1 MIHRLLYDFKSPF
14 VLGRWYVC
22 FSWIACVMMLLFI
35 ACHEDHGEKE
45 LLPEREEVR
54 VAVVLPLED
63 KMAEHWKHCLEW
75 AIQNI
80 EAAQRGMD
88 RGVRIE
94 LEWYDE
100 NNADIEGLFNEL
112 SAREDVAAVIG
123 PFYSNH
129 TWVAARQCAK
139 YNKTLFTISSSAEMV
154 RSFAE
159 GGFLWVLTE
168 TDIAQCEVLLSKA
181 MTYGAK
187 RVALLAQ
194 EDVYGQ
200 TFIDWF
206 AFQAKELGL
215 EVAGIVSYT
224 DATAGD
230 GFRQCAA
237 LDADFMICVPSSV
250 ENLQDMVAARKG
262 IPGLVSRQL
271 YSDVAFSATALDR
284 LGKDAEG
291 LEGIAMSPDPGSG
304 FQVSYEVK
312 FGNQPVLGEAHM
324 YDALSLIAYA
334 AFKMQI
340 EGTDDMNEALRS
352 LVDGRGM
359 NMGAWMTEDMRLV
372 FKAIAKGDTPDIDG
386 ATGSLEFDSK
396 VYTNVLH
403 SVYAN
408 WVVYDGKF
416 LILDYNTSDGG
427 KRVEETLA
435 GWNWKVSQMQEID
448 QNQIAPVYPEMR
460 EKWALLVAASI
471 GWENYRH
478 QADVLEIYRLL
489 KRQGYRDDHIVMI
502 MEDDIAN
509 NSQNPELGVV
519 RVRPDGEN
527 LYADVEIDYRL
538 SELSP
543 ADVAAIL
550 AGERSER
557 LPEVIAASGYD
568 NIFVFWSGHGE
579 YGEMLWGRNATM
591 KENDMRKMLES
602 LSAKGNFRKM
612 LWMVETCYSGSVA
625 RVSEGIPGVMF
636 ITAAD
641 ENETSKA
648 DVFSNKLNVWMSN
661 RFTSTFQDLIDK
673 EPSISLRDLY
683 YGLFQNTVGSHVM
696 VYNTSF
702 FDNLFQCSFSE
713 FL

>member
-1 MIHRLLYDFKSPF
+1 MINRFLYDFRNSFFLK
-14 VLGRWYVC
+14 GWRVC
-22 FSWIACVMMLLFI
+22 LSWIVCAMMLSFV
-35 ACHEDHGEKE
+35 ACREKHGEDE
-45 LLPEREEVR
+45 SLPEREEVR

-63 KMAEHWKHCLEW
+63 NMAEHWKRSLEW
-75 AIQNI
+75 AMQNI
-80 EAAQRGMD
+80 ETAQRGIEG
-88 RGVRIE
+88 GVRIE

-100 NNADIEGLFNEL
+100 NNADIERLFNEL
-112 SAREDVAAVIG
+112 VVREDVAAVIG
-123 PFYSNH
+123 PFYSSH

-139 YNKTLFTISSSAEMV
+139 YNKTLFTISSSAELV

-168 TDIAQCEVLLSKA
+168 TDISQCEVLLSKA

-206 AFQAKELGL
+206 AFQAKEFGL

-224 DATAGD
+224 DATVGD

-237 LDADFMICVPSSV
+237 FDADFMICIPSSI
-250 ENLQDMVAARKG
+250 ENLQGMVVARKG
-262 IPGLVSRQL
+262 MSDLVSRQL
-271 YSDVAFSATALDR
+271 YSDVAFSATVLDR
-284 LGKDAEG
+284 LGKDVEG
-291 LEGIAMSPDPGSG
+291 LEGIAMSPDPVSG

-312 FGNQPVLGEAHM
+312 FGDQPVLGEAHM

-334 AFKMQI
+334 AFKMQA

-359 NMGAWMTEDMRLV
+359 NMGSWMAEDMQLV
-372 FKAIAKGDTPDIDG
+372 FKAIARGDAPDVDG

-408 WVVYDGKF
+408 WIVYDGKF

-435 GWNWKVSQMQEID
+435 GWNWKVSRMQEID
-448 QNQIAPVYPEMR
+448 QNQIAPVYPELR
-460 EKWALLVAASI
+460 EKWALLVAASV

-489 KRQGYRDDHIVMI
+489 KRQGYKDDHIVMV

-509 NSQNPELGVV
+509 NGKNPEPGVV
-519 RVRPDGEN
+519 KVRPDGEN
-527 LYADVEIDYRL
+527 LYAGVEIDYRL
-538 SELSP
+538 SGLSP
-543 ADVAAIL
+543 ADIGAIL

-557 LPEVIAASGYD
+557 LPEVIAASEHD

-579 YGEMLWGRNATM
+579 YGEMLWGKNDAL
-591 KENDMRKMLES
+591 KERDARKMLES
-602 LSAKGNFRKM
+602 LSEKGNYRKM

-625 RVSEGIPGVMF
+625 RASVGIPGVMF

-648 DVFSNKLNVWMSN
+648 DVFSNDLNVWMSN
-661 RFTSTFQDLIDK
+661 RFTGTFQNLIDK
-673 EPSISLRDLY
+673 EPGISLCDLY

-696 VYNTSF
+696 VYNTSC
-702 FDNLFQCSFSE
+702 FDNLYQCSFSE

>member
-1 MIHRLLYDFKSPF
+1 M
-14 VLGRWYVC
+14 
-22 FSWIACVMMLLFI
+22 
-35 ACHEDHGEKE
+35 
-45 LLPEREEVR
+45 
-54 VAVVLPLED
+54 
-63 KMAEHWKHCLEW
+63 
-75 AIQNI
+75 
-80 EAAQRGMD
+80 
-88 RGVRIE
+88 
-94 LEWYDE
+94 
-100 NNADIEGLFNEL
+100 
-112 SAREDVAAVIG
+112 
-123 PFYSNH
+123 
-129 TWVAARQCAK
+129 
-139 YNKTLFTISSSAEMV
+139 
-154 RSFAE
+154 
-159 GGFLWVLTE
+159 
-168 TDIAQCEVLLSKA
+168 
-181 MTYGAK
+181 
-187 RVALLAQ
+187 
-194 EDVYGQ
+194 
-200 TFIDWF
+200 
-206 AFQAKELGL
+206 
-215 EVAGIVSYT
+215 
-224 DATAGD
+224 
-230 GFRQCAA
+230 
-237 LDADFMICVPSSV
+237 
-250 ENLQDMVAARKG
+250 
-262 IPGLVSRQL
+262 
-271 YSDVAFSATALDR
+271 
-284 LGKDAEG
+284 
-291 LEGIAMSPDPGSG
+291 
-304 FQVSYEVK
+304 
-312 FGNQPVLGEAHM
+312 
-324 YDALSLIAYA
+324 
-334 AFKMQI
+334 
-340 EGTDDMNEALRS
+340 
-352 LVDGRGM
+352 
-359 NMGAWMTEDMRLV
+359 
-372 FKAIAKGDTPDIDG
+372 
-386 ATGSLEFDSK
+386 
-396 VYTNVLH
+396 
-403 SVYAN
+403 
-408 WVVYDGKF
+408 
-416 LILDYNTSDGG
+416 
-427 KRVEETLA
+427 
-435 GWNWKVSQMQEID
+435 SQMQEID

-460 EKWALLVAASI
+460 EKWALLVAASM

-557 LPEVIAASGYD
+557 LPEVIAASEYD

-579 YGEMLWGRNATM
+579 YGEMLWGRNAAM

-602 LSAKGNFRKM
+602 LSAKGNYRKM